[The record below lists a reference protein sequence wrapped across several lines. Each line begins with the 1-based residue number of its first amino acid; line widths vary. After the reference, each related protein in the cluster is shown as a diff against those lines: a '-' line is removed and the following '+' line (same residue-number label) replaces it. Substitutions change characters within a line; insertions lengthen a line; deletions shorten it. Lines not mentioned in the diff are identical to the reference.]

1 MYLILDE
8 NERKKTRVRNEKKFT
23 KKKKYQQ
30 FILHFS
36 EELWKKCIIGVSF
49 SFFLLFCLFT

>member
-23 KKKKYQQ
+23 KKKSINSLYYTFQKNCG
-30 FILHFS
+30 
-36 EELWKKCIIGVSF
+36 KNV
-49 SFFLLFCLFT
+49 LLG